1 MFVKTL
7 NGLLVLVVFGVLGAC
22 GKTDRFA
29 DGWDQGGNLHD
40 VSLREWAFATDAN
53 RLASAADFVR
63 EFIPALPAVSLPL
76 ASALVEK
83 CLTESAYIAAIEE
96 IRVRSR
102 IEPCIEYAQQTAQS
116 LSQEYAKR
124 QGVSSQ

>member
-1 MFVKTL
+1 MFVKTF
-7 NGLLVLVVFGVLGAC
+7 NGLLVLLVCGLLGAC
-22 GKTDRFA
+22 EKTDRFA
-29 DGWDQGGNLHD
+29 DGWGQGGNLHD

-63 EFIPALPAVSLPL
+63 EFLPALPAVSLPL

-83 CLTESAYIAAIEE
+83 CLTESSYIAAIEE

-102 IEPCIEYAQQTAQS
+102 IEPCIDYAQRTAQALS
-116 LSQEYAKR
+116 LEYAKR
-124 QGVSSQ
+124 QDVSSQ